1 MAKLNNNNVSVN
13 FGFAGNCQTG
23 TAAVVVRSRQGKM
36 RSHTGKPLSQPHF
49 LRDLD
54 PTSRGC
60 LEQTEEAE
68 ALCLASSGPASP
80 ATPSRAWAELIP
92 PAAVY
97 PAIWASLVISRATT
111 L

>member
-1 MAKLNNNNVSVN
+1 MAQLNNNNVSVN
-13 FGFAGNCQTG
+13 FGFAGNSQTG

-36 RSHTGKPLSQPHF
+36 RQHTGKPLSQPHF
-49 LRDLD
+49 LRYSKLSS
-54 PTSRGC
+54 TEG
-60 LEQTEEAE
+60 LERTGDTEAE
-68 ALCLASSGPASP
+68 ALCPASP

-92 PAAVY
+92 PASVY

>member
-13 FGFAGNCQTG
+13 FGFAGNSQTG
-23 TAAVVVRSRQGKM
+23 TAAVVVRSRPGKM
-36 RSHTGKPLSQPHF
+36 RQHAGKPLSQPHF
-49 LRDLD
+49 LRYLD
-54 PTSRGC
+54 PSSGNC

-68 ALCLASSGPASP
+68 ALCPASP